1 MPTEIVKGKSP
12 ATPRPRV
19 IWDWAGSALKNES
32 TLHQLSPYIGKLKS
46 SIAASLVSQFTNR
59 GNLVYDPFSGSGTV
73 ALAFHDELVML
84 GGNNILQRLLES
96 QSVSSAV
103 ADNASQERA
112 VPGTRRAMP
121 PVPHSPP
128 SPRGLAPQPAAS
140 FPVSHR
146 APVPKGNV
154 EYMRV
159 SRDDTG
165 R

>member
-1 MPTEIVKGKSP
+1 MAAAELIDSF
-12 ATPRPRV
+12 
-19 IWDWAGSALKNES
+19 SALILNDERIISNSERSLLS
-32 TLHQLSPYIGKLKS
+32 TLLSHVGNQPGVPGNGAREA
-46 SIAASLVSQFTNR
+46 IARVVGEVLVQR
-59 GNLVYDPFSGSGTV
+59 AYKII
-73 ALAFHDELVML
+73 
-84 GGNNILQRLLES
+84 GNNILQRLLES